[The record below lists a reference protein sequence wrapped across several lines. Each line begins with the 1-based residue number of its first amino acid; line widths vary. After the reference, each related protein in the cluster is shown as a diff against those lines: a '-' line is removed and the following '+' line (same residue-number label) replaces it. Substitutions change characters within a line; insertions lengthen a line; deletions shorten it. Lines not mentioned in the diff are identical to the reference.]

1 MASSTF
7 VISAQMIQQYSSR
20 PFHSFMSSRFSFS
33 FDSLIFGKLEC
44 DDHQQVVE
52 ERERERGRERGR
64 EGEEKRKKEIME

>member
-1 MASSTF
+1 
-7 VISAQMIQQYSSR
+7 
-20 PFHSFMSSRFSFS
+20 MSSRFSFS

-52 ERERERGRERGR
+52 ERERERGRVRGR

>member
-1 MASSTF
+1 
-7 VISAQMIQQYSSR
+7 
-20 PFHSFMSSRFSFS
+20 
-33 FDSLIFGKLEC
+33 LIFGKLEC